1 MNYLLNMVVNEAV
14 VYAAVTK
21 ALLIAGILLL
31 GFLVVRVLLW
41 LSNRALDSVHSRPN
55 VRLILGKIIW
65 YAGLVII
72 IINIAHVLGID
83 LSVLLGAAGVAGVAI
98 GFASQTSM
106 SNLISGLFLLS
117 ENFLSIGDE
126 IICDSVEGVV
136 ESIDL
141 FSVKVRTYD
150 GKLVRIANERLIKE
164 NLTDVTYYPT
174 RRVRIALGISADEGS
189 LERILTTIDAVVR
202 NNNQIKREPLYSVEL
217 EAVSGSARHL
227 MVNAWTQRESMGSMQ
242 NNLINQLHA
251 ALVAADMKPL
261 YVMRSK

>member
-1 MNYLLNMVVNEAV
+1 MKSFFDKIANEAV
-14 VYAAVTK
+14 LHTVIGK
-21 ALLIAGILLL
+21 ALLIGGILIL
-31 GFLVVRVLLW
+31 GW
-41 LSNRALDSVHSRPN
+41 TA
-55 VRLILGKIIW
+55 VRLISWIAARALGSLHSRANIRLIVDKIIW
-65 YAGLVII
+65 YAGLAIV

-117 ENFLSIGDE
+117 ENFLTIGDE
-126 IICDSVEGVV
+126 INCDHVEGTV

-164 NLTDVTYYPT
+164 NLTDVSYYPT
-174 RRVRIALGISADEGS
+174 RRVRVAIAIPSDQGS
-189 LERILTTIDAVVR
+189 LEEVLKIIDTVVR
-202 NNNQIKREPLYSVEL
+202 NNNQVKKDPLYTIEF
-217 EAVSGSARHL
+217 EAVSSSARHL
-227 MVNAWTQRESMGSMQ
+227 TVNAWTQRESLTSMQ
-242 NNLINQLHA
+242 NNLINQLYA
-251 ALVAADMKPL
+251 ALMNANITPL